1 MQWLHARIP
10 KKQEWIMKKQLAL
23 IGGAFA
29 AALVMS
35 GCAAI
40 PVSNGSP
47 TVNSLG
53 MNLFSEVSANTM
65 IPQYEVKN
73 AKIVKRNVVAKAKLR
88 SFFTAVNLGDASYA
102 TLKAEALKQAKG
114 ATDLT
119 NIKIDYKM
127 NCICGINT
135 VEVTMYA
142 DAIKF

>member
-1 MQWLHARIP
+1 
-10 KKQEWIMKKQLAL
+10 MKKQLAL

-29 AALVMS
+29 AALVMT

-65 IPQYEVKN
+65 VPQYAAPG
-73 AKIVKRNVVAKAKLR
+73 AKIVKRNVVAKAQLK
-88 SFFTAVNLGDASYA
+88 SIFTAFNFGDASYA
-102 TLKAEALKQAKG
+102 TLKAAALKQAPG

-119 NIKIDYKM
+119 NVKIDYKM
-127 NCICGINT
+127 SCICGINT
-135 VEVTMYA
+135 VDVTMYA

>member
-1 MQWLHARIP
+1 
-10 KKQEWIMKKQLAL
+10 MKKQLAL

-29 AALVMS
+29 AALVMT

-40 PVSNGSP
+40 PVSNGAP

-65 IPQYEVKN
+65 VPQYAAQG
-73 AKIVKRNVVAKAKLR
+73 AKIVKRNVVAKAQLK
-88 SFFTAVNLGDASYA
+88 SIFTAFNFGDASYA
-102 TLKAEALKQAKG
+102 TLKAAALKQAPG

-127 NCICGINT
+127 TCICGINT
-135 VEVTMYA
+135 VKVKLTGT
-142 DAIKF
+142 AIKYK

>member
-29 AALVMS
+29 AALVMT
-35 GCAAI
+35 GCAGVA
-40 PVSNGSP
+40 VSNGAPAVTS
-47 TVNSLG
+47 VG

-65 IPQYEVKN
+65 VPQYAAQN
-73 AKIVKRNVVAKAKLR
+73 AKIVKRNVVAKAQLK
-88 SFFTAVNLGDASYA
+88 SIFTAFNFGDASYA
-102 TLKAEALKQAKG
+102 TLKAAALKQAPG

-119 NIKIDYKM
+119 IIKIDYKM

-135 VEVTMYA
+135 VDVTMYA
-142 DAIKF
+142 DAIKY

>member
-1 MQWLHARIP
+1 MQWVHVRIP

-65 IPQYEVKN
+65 VPQYEVKN

-102 TLKAEALKQAKG
+102 TMKAAALKQAPG
-114 ATDLT
+114 ATELT

>member
-1 MQWLHARIP
+1 MQWVHVRIP
-10 KKQEWIMKKQLAL
+10 KEQEWIMKKQLAL

-65 IPQYEVKN
+65 VPQYEVKK

-102 TLKAEALKQAKG
+102 TMKAEALKQAPG
-114 ATDLT
+114 ATELT